1 MSDLSRYLPLS
12 NRPRHDE
19 SDVSSSWNA
28 ELADVLGALA
38 TALAPLPD
46 AAWATAS
53 RRPDWTVHDVLAHLV
68 WRLSTPR
75 GERWRTGARS
85 LAEQGFS
92 SAAADLVIARR
103 VAASPDATPAA
114 LVQRLV
120 AIRDT
125 AAARSAGAVEG
136 AGTAAPAAAPTAAVA
151 ADDPRG
157 DTFQNGIGALAEA
170 VVGAIDVAASLGLPL
185 TVPTRASGAVAL
197 RRALEA
203 PTEIKAVI
211 RGHSLAA
218 TDAGWSFGNGPVLQ
232 ATAAELLLFLYGRSD
247 TAPRPAPAA

>member
-1 MSDLSRYLPLS
+1 MSDLSRHLPLS

-19 SDVSSSWNA
+19 SDVSSSWDA
-28 ELADVLGALA
+28 ELAEVLGSLA
-38 TALAPLPD
+38 AVLAPLPD
-46 AAWATAS
+46 SAWATMS
-53 RRPDWTVHDVLAHLV
+53 RRPDWSVHDVLAHLV

-75 GERWRTGARS
+75 GERWRASARS

-92 SAAADLVIARR
+92 AAAAELVIARR
-103 VAASPDATPAA
+103 VAASPDAAPAV

-120 AIRDT
+120 AMRD
-125 AAARSAGAVEG
+125 AAAGRAGGTDVARDGARS
-136 AGTAAPAAAPTAAVA
+136 
-151 ADDPRG
+151 

-170 VVGAIDVAASLGLPL
+170 VVGATDIAVSLGLPL
-185 TVPTRASGAVAL
+185 TVPERASGAVAL

-218 TDAGWSFGNGPVLQ
+218 TDADWGFGHGPVLE

-247 TAPRPAPAA
+247 TAPHPRPATR